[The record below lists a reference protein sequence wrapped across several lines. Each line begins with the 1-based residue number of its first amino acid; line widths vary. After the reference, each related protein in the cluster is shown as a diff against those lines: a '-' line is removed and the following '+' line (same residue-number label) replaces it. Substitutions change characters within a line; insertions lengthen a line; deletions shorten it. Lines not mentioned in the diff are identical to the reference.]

1 MTMHDCKCLC
11 ILCVTDMLIDT
22 VDINRKMDYLC
33 GNVARMF
40 KKRTGCVCV
49 RVFFFMCVF
58 TCAGMYKG
66 EEECVFHQPNHS
78 KEFLDWY
85 LLIT

>member
-49 RVFFFMCVF
+49 RVFFFLCV
-58 TCAGMYKG
+58 CLHVQA
-66 EEECVFHQPNHS
+66 CI
-78 KEFLDWY
+78 KERKSVSSISQ
-85 LLIT
+85 ITVRSF